1 VSRFPFPIPTGWF
14 PVARSG
20 DVAPGEGRPVRFFS
34 RDLVVWRS
42 ERGAPAVLDAYCAHL
57 GAHLGVGRGPKDSP
71 EPGPPIIAGEC
82 IQCQFHGWRYDASG
96 ACVDIPYST
105 APIPPQARVRAWD
118 VLEVNGLIFAWHH
131 LHGDPPSWTLPSIP
145 EFDDP
150 AWVPPVYTDRV
161 IPSCL
166 QEVGENDVDFAHF
179 QFVHGTPAPRPGTVT
194 FTENGRVKIT
204 TGDSRVGSDGVERP
218 GLYRESHQ
226 LGWSVVRLPGRLT
239 FMSASAPIDEEHMH
253 QRWILTY
260 PSDFD
265 PERGRKF
272 VETYTLGINEDV
284 PLWAAKIYRP
294 KPLLRP
300 EDGPIAEFRRWA
312 AQFYPEAPEP
322 N

>member
-1 VSRFPFPIPTGWF
+1 M
-14 PVARSG
+14 
-20 DVAPGEGRPVRFFS
+20 
-34 RDLVVWRS
+34 
-42 ERGAPAVLDAYCAHL
+42 
-57 GAHLGVGRGPKDSP
+57 
-71 EPGPPIIAGEC
+71 
-82 IQCQFHGWRYDASG
+82 
-96 ACVDIPYST
+96 
-105 APIPPQARVRAWD
+105 
-118 VLEVNGLIFAWHH
+118 
-131 LHGDPPSWTLPSIP
+131 
-145 EFDDP
+145 
-150 AWVPPVYTDRV
+150 

-204 TGDSRVGSDGVERP
+204 TGDPRVGSDGVERP

-312 AQFYPEAPEP
+312 AQFYPEACRSRTDGGPTRR
-322 N
+322 